1 MFLVLRF
8 FLNTINMFTR
18 FRFQKRFSNIC
29 KFEKV
34 IFKSPRFLFLRP
46 FSCVRNTFNQFF
58 NWVSFVCLYFFPGV
72 YFIHFESFIHFFFI
86 WNLGFNNWPES
97 LFLIILKIIEDEL
110 LPGFKLIQKND
121 QLICAV
127 QCIGQILGDVVKRVK
142 ITYVIF
148 QQPWLVNFIVFRK
161 MKSLFV
167 KFSIKKARKL
177 LENLLFLSFSI
188 CFFMYS

>member
-1 MFLVLRF
+1 
-8 FLNTINMFTR
+8 MFTR